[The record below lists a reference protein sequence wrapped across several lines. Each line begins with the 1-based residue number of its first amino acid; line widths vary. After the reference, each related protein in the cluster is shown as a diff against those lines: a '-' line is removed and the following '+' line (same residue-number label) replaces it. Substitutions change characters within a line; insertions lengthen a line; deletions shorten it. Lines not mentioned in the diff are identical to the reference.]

1 MFDKL
6 KDAKQQIK
14 MIKEMKSMLGN
25 ADLSNPQK
33 FIESLGIDIE
43 DLNNHFNQ
51 MNEEYG
57 DEPIKIDLKYINSSE
72 NKNPHYEYSSDSGF
86 DLRASEEVWVQPNS
100 RALIPTGIRLD
111 ISESYE
117 VQIRSKSGLALN
129 QGLFVLNS
137 PGTIDSG
144 YQGEIKVIL
153 FNTTNERVKIQK
165 GQKIAQAV
173 LCPVICGKFV
183 NLIQVEKIEDKDR
196 NSNGFGSTG
205 L

>member
-1 MFDKL
+1 
-6 KDAKQQIK
+6 
-14 MIKEMKSMLGN
+14 
-25 ADLSNPQK
+25 
-33 FIESLGIDIE
+33 
-43 DLNNHFNQ
+43 
-51 MNEEYG
+51 
-57 DEPIKIDLKYINSSE
+57 
-72 NKNPHYEYSSDSGF
+72 
-86 DLRASEEVWVQPNS
+86 
-100 RALIPTGIRLD
+100 
-111 ISESYE
+111 
-117 VQIRSKSGLALN
+117 
-129 QGLFVLNS
+129 LNS

>member
-6 KDAKQQIK
+6 KEAKEQIK

-33 FIESLGIDIE
+33 FMESLGIDID
-43 DLNNHFNQ
+43 DLSNHFNQ
-51 MNEEYG
+51 MNEEYA
-57 DEPIKIDLKYINSSE
+57 EEAIKIDLKYINSSE

-86 DLRASEEVWVQPNS
+86 DLRASEEVWIQPNS

-173 LCPVICGKFV
+173 LCPVICGKFI

>member
-1 MFDKL
+1 MGLDTDELNKHFESLNDDYTTQLTKAKL
-6 KDAKQQIK
+6 KF
-14 MIKEMKSMLGN
+14 L
-25 ADLSNPQK
+25 
-33 FIESLGIDIE
+33 
-43 DLNNHFNQ
+43 
-51 MNEEYG
+51 
-57 DEPIKIDLKYINSSE
+57 NSSE
-72 NKNPHYEYSSDSGF
+72 NENPSYVYPSDSGF
-86 DLRASEEVWVQPNS
+86 DLRSSEEVTIEANS
-100 RALIPTGIRLD
+100 RALVPTGIRLD
-111 ISESYE
+111 IPDSYE

-153 FNTTNERVKIQK
+153 FNTTKEIVKIPK

-173 LCPVICGKFV
+173 LCPVLNGNWV
-183 NLIQVEKIEDKDR
+183 DLIEVKDIGLKDR

>member
-6 KDAKQQIK
+6 KEAKEQIK

-33 FIESLGIDIE
+33 FMESLGIDID
-43 DLNNHFNQ
+43 DLSNHFNQ
-51 MNEEYG
+51 MNEEYA
-57 DEPIKIDLKYINSSE
+57 EEAIKIDLKYINSSE
-72 NKNPHYEYSSDSGF
+72 NKNLHYEYSSDSGF
-86 DLRASEEVWVQPNS
+86 DLRASEEVWIQPNS

-173 LCPVICGKFV
+173 LCPVICGKFI

>member
-1 MFDKL
+1 MFDKFREA
-6 KDAKQQIK
+6 KDQIK
-14 MIKEMKSMLGN
+14 MLKELQSTFKN
-25 ADLSNPQK
+25 IDISNPQS
-33 FIESLGIDIE
+33 IMDSLGLDMDE
-43 DLNNHFNQ
+43 LNKHFEL
-51 MNEEYG
+51 MNENQAVE
-57 DEPIKIDLKYINSSE
+57 KSKVDLKYVNSSE
-72 NKNPHYEYSSDSGF
+72 NKNPFYAYESDSGF
-86 DLRASEEVWVQPNS
+86 DLRASEDVWIHPNS

-111 ISESYE
+111 IGENYE

-153 FNTTNERVKIQK
+153 FNTTNQKIKIEK
-165 GQKIAQAV
+165 GQKVAQAV
-173 LCPVICGKFV
+173 LCPVINGKWV
-183 NLIQVEKIEDKDR
+183 NLVQVSNIEDKDR

>member
-1 MFDKL
+1 MFDRL
-6 KDAKQQIK
+6 KEVKEQIK

-25 ADLSNPQK
+25 ADLSDPKK
-33 FIESLGIDIE
+33 FIESLGLDME

-51 MNEEYG
+51 MNEEYAN
-57 DEPIKIDLKYINSSE
+57 EAINIDLKFINSSE

-86 DLRASEEVWVQPNS
+86 DLRSSEEVWVHPNS
-100 RALIPTGIRLD
+100 RALVPTGIRLD

-153 FNTTNERVKIQK
+153 FNTTNEKIKIEK

-183 NLIQVEKIEDKDR
+183 NLIEVNKIEDKDR

>member
-6 KDAKQQIK
+6 KEAKEQIK

-33 FIESLGIDIE
+33 FMESLGIDID
-43 DLNNHFNQ
+43 DLSNHFNQ
-51 MNEEYG
+51 MNEEYA
-57 DEPIKIDLKYINSSE
+57 EEAIKIDLKYINSSE

-86 DLRASEEVWVQPNS
+86 DLRASEEVWIQPNS

-173 LCPVICGKFV
+173 LCPVICGKFI

-196 NSNGFGSTG
+196 NTNGFGSTG